1 MRMPKPV
8 TIKLNRKR
16 NPVAASL
23 RMHRVIRF
31 DEKRHALAT
40 LQAWRDLYDW
50 QKNLRRDE
58 DLEDDEY

>member
-1 MRMPKPV
+1 
-8 TIKLNRKR
+8 
-16 NPVAASL
+16 
-23 RMHRVIRF
+23 MHRVIRF